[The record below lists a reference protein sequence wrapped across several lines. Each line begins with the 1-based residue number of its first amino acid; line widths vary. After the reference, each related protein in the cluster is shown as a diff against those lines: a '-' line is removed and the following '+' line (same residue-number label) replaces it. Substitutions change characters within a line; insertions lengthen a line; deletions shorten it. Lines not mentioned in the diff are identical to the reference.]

1 MEDAR
6 KLSDFIDLD
15 LLQNI
20 QDNCSKAMGLAFIT
34 VDYKGIPI
42 TKYSGFTSH
51 CMLGRQAKGFAE
63 MCEQCD
69 AHGGLHAAIT
79 GQPYIYRFHAD
90 LVDFAVPLIVNGSYM
105 GAVLGGQVRLQEES
119 ERELEHILPQRPNW
133 KRDKEWEEAYQKLEV
148 VTYEK
153 VEASVKLLRDIIVTF
168 VERRTGKGAD
178 GVLREKE
185 KQLSEERAARLDLE
199 KQVQRQE
206 SNTARR
212 RTELHYFFFVMNI
225 ISKLA
230 YEEKA
235 AKTEA
240 VSYDFADM
248 MRYAAGAEQK
258 ISTLGEELNY
268 IGALLRI
275 LQPIV
280 ECALEGAETEAAE
293 PRKLDFYAEEE
304 NGRLLFQIL
313 SNDTSRSVEELTEE
327 LSGAAEEGYFHTGG
341 VDRLL
346 KQTLGGGY
354 RLMVNRRRDGRAGAA
369 VSFYLPLER
378 NG

>member
-1 MEDAR
+1 
-6 KLSDFIDLD
+6 
-15 LLQNI
+15 
-20 QDNCSKAMGLAFIT
+20 
-34 VDYKGIPI
+34 
-42 TKYSGFTSH
+42 
-51 CMLGRQAKGFAE
+51 
-63 MCEQCD
+63 
-69 AHGGLHAAIT
+69 
-79 GQPYIYRFHAD
+79 
-90 LVDFAVPLIVNGSYM
+90 
-105 GAVLGGQVRLQEES
+105 
-119 ERELEHILPQRPNW
+119 
-133 KRDKEWEEAYQKLEV
+133 
-148 VTYEK
+148 
-153 VEASVKLLRDIIVTF
+153 
-168 VERRTGKGAD
+168 
-178 GVLREKE
+178 
-185 KQLSEERAARLDLE
+185 
-199 KQVQRQE
+199 
-206 SNTARR
+206 
-212 RTELHYFFFVMNI
+212 
-225 ISKLA
+225 
-230 YEEKA
+230 
-235 AKTEA
+235 
-240 VSYDFADM
+240 M

-275 LQPIV
+275 RKAWVRDKLAYTISVPEQYHQVSCPFMVLQPIV
-280 ECALEGAETEAAE
+280 ECALEGTETEAAE